1 MRGSYSDSDFYVAPS
16 TPPPSRRPPI
26 TTVGPLGWAKQN
38 LFSSVTNTLATLL
51 TAVVVGALLWAFFSW
66 AIRSAQWS
74 VVFNNLRVIMA
85 GFYNRDEIWR
95 IQITAAILLFLSGLS
110 IGIWGAITRGAFLGV
125 VVTVAVILLVPLIGA
140 TIPEPSAYVLIEPE
154 RTPSNVT
161 FLGQEG
167 DEITFGVE
175 PLTSPSDAGIPLGFI
190 EQKSRT
196 EWSTQSRA
204 ITSGE
209 LDPSNYN
216 LVLSVR
222 LLDAAEAPVSADG
235 EPAQVSS
242 TPDNPGGSQTVT
254 LAKTGWYELEV
265 TRDDEANDTNAGYAW
280 LRIKGVELFSS
291 AQDDQTARIDE
302 YGPPPGGDR
311 VLFAEE
317 DAFRFEGTRTF
328 AEFISL
334 QVAPFFNKL
343 ALPAVI
349 AALLFFNGWTI
360 GHLGKREQPVR
371 RLALIAWAIS
381 PVAIYLVLAG
391 IPGSHFLPSVPP
403 ANWGGLLLTL
413 LLTIVGI
420 VASFPLGVA
429 LALGRRSD
437 LPAIKWTCTLFIEM
451 VRGVPL
457 ITILFMAKLI
467 VPFFWSGLANI
478 DLTVR
483 MMIGVTLFSAAYV
496 AENVRGGLQIIP
508 KGQLEAARALGMN
521 PMLTTTLIVLPQALR
536 AVIPALVG
544 QFISLFKDTSL
555 VAVVG
560 LFELVGI
567 VDTIVSGQPIYRPYQ
582 REAYIFIA
590 IIYFVISYAM
600 SGVSYRLEASGA
612 GSVRKMR

>member
-1 MRGSYSDSDFYVAPS
+1 MRGPYSDSDFYVAPP
-16 TPPPSRRPPI
+16 TPPASRRPPI
-26 TTVGPLGWAKQN
+26 TTVGPLGWARQN
-38 LFSSVTNTLATLL
+38 LFSSIGNTLATVV
-51 TAVVVGALLWAFFSW
+51 TALVVGGLLWALFAW

-95 IQITAAILLFLSGLS
+95 IQVTTAILIFLSGLS
-110 IGIWGAITRGAFLGV
+110 TGIWGAITRSAFVGV
-125 VVTVAVILLVPLIGA
+125 MVTVAFILLIPILGA
-140 TIPEPSAYVLIEPE
+140 SIPEPPAYVLIEPE
-154 RTPSNVT
+154 RTPTNVT
-161 FLGQEG
+161 FLGHEG
-167 DEITFGVE
+167 DEVSFAVE
-175 PLTSPSDAGIPLGFI
+175 PLTSPDDASIPLGYI
-190 EQKSRT
+190 EQRSRT
-196 EWSTQSRA
+196 EWSTQARNA
-204 ITSGE
+204 ASGS
-209 LDPSNYN
+209 LDLSAYN
-216 LVLSVR
+216 LALTVR
-222 LLDAAEAPVSADG
+222 LVDDADAPVSEDG
-235 EPAQVSS
+235 EPVRIVTDA
-242 TPDNPGGSQTVT
+242 TTPGGKQTVT
-254 LAKTGWYELEV
+254 LPETGWYALEV

-280 LRIKGVELFSS
+280 LRLDGIELFAS
-291 AQDDQTARIDE
+291 AQDAQQDRIAE
-302 YGPPPGGDR
+302 YGLPPGGDR

-343 ALPAVI
+343 AAPAVV
-349 AALLFFNGWTI
+349 ALVLFLNGWLI
-360 GHLGKREQPVR
+360 GYLGKRERPVR
-371 RLALIAWAIS
+371 RTTIAAWIIS
-381 PVAIYLVLAG
+381 PLAIYIILAG
-391 IPGSHFLPSVPP
+391 ISGSRFLPYVPP

-420 VASFPLGVA
+420 VASFPLGVG

-437 LPAIKWTCTLFIEM
+437 LPAIKWICTLFIET

-467 VPFFWSGLANI
+467 VPFFWSALVNI

-508 KGQLEAARALGMN
+508 RGQLEAARALGMN

-612 GSVRKMR
+612 GSVRKVR